1 MKKVIVVAAAG
12 AAVFALVNKRKK
24 AAEAEAKLWDEAT
37 GQTTPPSAPVPP
49 AVPVECSGH
58 CGGHGDVAQL
68 AEHRLCKAGVGG
80 SIPLVSTFWCCRG
93 GRAAVGADGRDE
105 A

>member
-1 MKKVIVVAAAG
+1 MKKLLVLAAAG

-49 AVPVECSGH
+49 PAPAPAS
-58 CGGHGDVAQL
+58 
-68 AEHRLCKAGVGG
+68 
-80 SIPLVSTFWCCRG
+80 
-93 GRAAVGADGRDE
+93 
-105 A
+105 